1 MIKTQLIKDTVSPFG
16 IEITA
21 EQGEKFN
28 TYGKF
33 LVEYNEKV
41 NLTAITDPDEIAV
54 KHFADCAIPLSLT
67 EIKQGASIIDVG
79 TGAGFPGVP
88 LKIMRDD
95 LKLTLLDSLN
105 KRLIFLQQLSEKLGQ
120 QNELVHARA
129 EMAGIDSKLREKY
142 DYATSRAVAQLAVLC
157 EYCLPLVKEGGT
169 FLALKGAD
177 AQAEADAAAKAIKLL
192 GGSLQQVKNYT
203 LPDGDKR
210 ALLVIKKISQTPP
223 KYPRPS
229 AQISKAPL

>member
-1 MIKTQLIKDTVSPFG
+1 MIDKEFFAQCAAEYGFSLTPRQL
-16 IEITA
+16 
-21 EQGEKFN
+21 EQFDL
-28 TYGKF
+28 YARL
-33 LVEYNEKV
+33 LVEWNKKM
-41 NLTAITDPDEIAV
+41 NLTAITQPRDIV
-54 KHFADCAIPLSLT
+54 IKHFLDSILALKAVGLPR
-67 EIKQGASIIDVG
+67 GAGLVDVG
-79 TGAGFPGVP
+79 SGAGFPSVP
-88 LKIMRDD
+88 MLILRPD

-105 KRLIFLQQLSEKLGQ
+105 KRLIFLEALLQELGL
-120 QNELVHARA
+120 EATRLHARA
-129 EMAGIDSKLREKY
+129 EDAGKGAQRQQFDC
-142 DYATSRAVAQLAVLC
+142 ATARAVAQLNKLC

-192 GGSLQQVKNYT
+192 GGSLQQVEHYT

-210 ALLVIKKISQTPP
+210 ALLVIKKISQTPS

>member
-1 MIKTQLIKDTVSPFG
+1 MIDKEFFARCAAEYGFDLTAHQL
-16 IEITA
+16 
-21 EQGEKFN
+21 EQFDL
-28 TYGKF
+28 YARL
-33 LVEYNEKV
+33 LVEWNEKM
-41 NLTAITDPDEIAV
+41 NLTAITQPRDIV
-54 KHFADCAIPLSLT
+54 IKHFLDSILALKAVELP
-67 EIKQGASIIDVG
+67 QGASLVDVG
-79 TGAGFPGVP
+79 SGAGFPSVP
-88 LKIMRDD
+88 MLILRPD

-105 KRLIFLQQLSEKLGQ
+105 KRLIFLEALLQELGL
-120 QNELVHARA
+120 EATRLHARA
-129 EMAGIDSKLREKY
+129 EEAGKGAQRQQFDC
-142 DYATSRAVAQLAVLC
+142 ATARAVAQLNKLC

-192 GGSLQQVKNYT
+192 GGSLQEAKAYT

>member
-1 MIKTQLIKDTVSPFG
+1 MIDKQFFAQCAAEYGFELTPQQL
-16 IEITA
+16 
-21 EQGEKFN
+21 EQFDLYAKL
-28 TYGKF
+28 
-33 LVEYNEKV
+33 LVEWNEKM
-41 NLTAITDPDEIAV
+41 NLTAITQPRDIV
-54 KHFADCAIPLSLT
+54 IKHFLDSILALKAVELP
-67 EIKQGASIIDVG
+67 QGASLVDVG
-79 TGAGFPGVP
+79 SGAGFPSVP
-88 LKIMRDD
+88 MLILRPD

-105 KRLIFLQQLSEKLGQ
+105 KRLIFLEALLQELGL
-120 QNELVHARA
+120 EATRLHARA
-129 EMAGIDSKLREKY
+129 EDAGKGAQRQKFDC
-142 DYATSRAVAQLAVLC
+142 ATARAVAQLNKLC

-192 GGSLQQVKNYT
+192 GGSLQEAKAYT

-229 AQISKAPL
+229 AQISEAPL